1 MIDWHNHI
9 LPALDDGS
17 KDVAESIT
25 MMEMQTSQGVKT
37 VIATPHFYANDQSV
51 ETFIK
56 RRRASL
62 QELEKSLGE
71 SAPEII
77 LGAEV
82 KYYQGI
88 SRMEDLKELQIEG
101 TKLLLLE
108 MPTCRWTEYMVRE
121 LIELSG
127 SGKMQVVLAHVE
139 RYLNL
144 QNQKVWER
152 IFENGILI
160 QTNASF
166 FTSLSTRRRA
176 IRLLKEGK
184 IHFVGSDC
192 HNTTTRPPKIGTA
205 YNIIEKKL
213 GREYLSQMFEFGYSK
228 LG

>member
-127 SGKMQVVLAHVE
+127 SGKVQVVLAHVE